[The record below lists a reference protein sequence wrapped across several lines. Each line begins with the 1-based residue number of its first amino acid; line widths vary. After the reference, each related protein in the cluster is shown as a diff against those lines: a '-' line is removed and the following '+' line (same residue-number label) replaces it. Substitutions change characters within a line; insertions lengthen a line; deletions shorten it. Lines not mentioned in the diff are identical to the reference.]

1 MKQNEIYIHKFIA
14 YIVNL
19 DESSKIL
26 VKPLRVKKRLFTSL
40 MVFLVM
46 MDASASMGMAGAML
60 TIFNGGIFLI
70 DGALIMMG
78 RFRGMGRLLGTG
90 GFGDMGS
97 LGRPGRLWST
107 CCFRLEKMYVR
118 IKSILQC
125 LLYNNS

>member
-97 LGRPGRLWST
+97 LGSTGRLWST
-107 CCFRLEKMYVR
+107 CCFRLKMYVR

>member
-1 MKQNEIYIHKFIA
+1 
-14 YIVNL
+14 
-19 DESSKIL
+19 
-26 VKPLRVKKRLFTSL
+26 

-97 LGRPGRLWST
+97 LGSTGRLWGT
-107 CCFRLEKMYVR
+107 CCFRL
-118 IKSILQC
+118 
-125 LLYNNS
+125 